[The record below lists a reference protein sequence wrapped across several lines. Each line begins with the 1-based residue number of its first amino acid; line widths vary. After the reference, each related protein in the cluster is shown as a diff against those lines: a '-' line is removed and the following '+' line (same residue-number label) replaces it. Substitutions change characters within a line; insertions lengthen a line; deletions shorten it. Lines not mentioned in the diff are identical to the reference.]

1 MTPIATAERLPAVD
15 VLRGFALFGILLV
28 NMPAFAWPV
37 RVIITQVA
45 EWKGLYDNLAYSF
58 IVLFGESKF
67 FSMFSLL
74 FGFGLYM
81 MMERTGARGG
91 RFVPLYLRRLL
102 VLLLIG
108 LVHILGFWVGDIL
121 VLYAIL
127 GGLLLL
133 FHKAQSKTLLTWG
146 VTILFLIAVFYVGL
160 LGFIALKNM
169 QPDGAVRM
177 AQFFAETKAAY
188 KQAAAQTIQA
198 YRHGTLA
205 EILTQHQVNFKF
217 MWAFTPF
224 LMPNIFAMF
233 LLGLYIGQRGIL
245 QDIPAY
251 LPLIRR
257 VQLVGLGL
265 GFTGELLVILLSE
278 ITNLIVPTP
287 LGTLRSVIHVFSGP
301 ILALGYMSTL
311 VLLLQ
316 KDTWLHRLAP
326 LASMGRMS
334 LTIYLMQ
341 TLICT
346 TIFYHYG
353 LGLYGQVGPAAGLIL
368 TVVIFALQI
377 PFSLWWLTRFRF
389 GPTEW
394 LWRSLTY
401 LQWQPMRLKV
411 P

>member
-1 MTPIATAERLPAVD
+1 M
-15 VLRGFALFGILLV
+15 
-28 NMPAFAWPV
+28 
-37 RVIITQVA
+37 
-45 EWKGLYDNLAYSF
+45 
-58 IVLFGESKF
+58 
-67 FSMFSLL
+67 
-74 FGFGLYM
+74 
-81 MMERTGARGG
+81 
-91 RFVPLYLRRLL
+91 
-102 VLLLIG
+102 
-108 LVHILGFWVGDIL
+108 
-121 VLYAIL
+121 
-127 GGLLLL
+127 
-133 FHKAQSKTLLTWG
+133 
-146 VTILFLIAVFYVGL
+146 TILFLIAVFYVGL

-169 QPDGAVRM
+169 QPDGAVRI
-177 AQFFAETKAAY
+177 AQFFAETNEVY

-198 YRHGTLA
+198 YRHRTLA

-233 LLGLYIGQRGIL
+233 LLGLYIGRRGIL

-301 ILALGYMSTL
+301 LLALGYMSTL

-316 KDTWLHRLAP
+316 KDTWRHRLAP

-346 TIFYHYG
+346 IIFYHYG

-368 TVVIFALQI
+368 TVVIYALQI

-389 GPTEW
+389 RPTEW